1 MFKFMRETPETSA
14 MYERHIPKEFRRGS
28 KRSMLID
35 LCMKWSKEITLYEIL
50 SDKKYEGDNG
60 ADEIE
65 NTIYVLQNVV
75 SFHVP
80 LLLKPIFDIKN
91 PESLFLTCMQAGAVH
106 PITRKMVELG
116 IPRETA
122 IYLYQIIYSD
132 KKDIENIEEKDIRK
146 NILEKFNEFPYWIRV
161 QLDFLR

>member
-1 MFKFMRETPETSA
+1 M
-14 MYERHIPKEFRRGS
+14 
-28 KRSMLID
+28 
-35 LCMKWSKEITLYEIL
+35 
-50 SDKKYEGDNG
+50 
-60 ADEIE
+60 
-65 NTIYVLQNVV
+65 QNVV

-91 PESLFLTCMQAGAVH
+91 PESSFLICMQAGAVH